1 MVCNNLPADWSFPLA
16 HFMVKVALKLE
27 RLTCLS
33 LTLYELKDSMLFEEV
48 NRRILEEV
56 LPVRPALWF
65 HFGNNFAE
73 ASDPSVPAVHHREM
87 IITNNFDP
95 PPKL

>member
-1 MVCNNLPADWSFPLA
+1 MVCNNLPADRSFPLA
-16 HFMVKVALKLE
+16 NFMVKVDLKLE

-33 LTLYELKDSMLFEEV
+33 LTLYEQKDSMLFEEV

-56 LPVRPALWF
+56 LSVRPALWF
-65 HFGNNFAE
+65 HFSNNFAE

-95 PPKL
+95 PPIF